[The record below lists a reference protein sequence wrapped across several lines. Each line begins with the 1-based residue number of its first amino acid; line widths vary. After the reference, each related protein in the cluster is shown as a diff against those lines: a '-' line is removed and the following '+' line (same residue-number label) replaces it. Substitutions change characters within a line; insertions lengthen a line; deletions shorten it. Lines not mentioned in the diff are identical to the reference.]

1 VIHFP
6 DWPNTY
12 GGPPGGGLIRQSPE
26 DFKVE
31 EVLPFTPSGEG
42 EHLFLFIEKRGENTD
57 YVARQLAKFAGVLA
71 RDVGYAGLKDRQAV
85 TRQWFSIWL
94 PGKPM
99 PDWQHWDQEN
109 ISLIDITRHHKKLKR
124 GVLTG
129 NKFSLMIRQWDGD
142 VKHTEHVLNT
152 IAVGGIANY
161 YGAQRFGHQ
170 GKNIEKALSL
180 FQGQTFKRN
189 QRSLYLSAA
198 RSFIFNCILARRIE
212 LENWNQVVA
221 GDVLQFEG
229 SNSFFRTDVVDSV
242 LTARVSALE
251 LHPTGCLWG
260 LGNVPEHGDA
270 WHIEQTILTQYSEL
284 RDGLEAMDLK
294 IGRRALRVVVDNLT
308 WAFTDVQTLRLSFF
322 LPAGSYATALLKEI
336 IVIRN

>member
-1 VIHFP
+1 MIHFP

>member
-1 VIHFP
+1 MINFP

-12 GGPPGGGLIRQSPE
+12 GGPQGAGLIRQAPE

-94 PGKPM
+94 PGKTM
-99 PDWQHWDQEN
+99 PDWQRWDQEN

-129 NKFSLMIRQWDGD
+129 NRFSLMIRQWEGD
-142 VKHTEHVLNT
+142 VKQTEHLLNT

-161 YGAQRFGHQ
+161 YGAQRFGRH

-180 FQGQTFKRN
+180 FQGQSFKRN

-198 RSFIFNCILARRIE
+198 RSFLFNCILARRIE

-229 SNSFFRTDVVDSV
+229 SNSFFPTEVIDSA
-242 LTARVSALE
+242 LIARVSALE

-260 LGNVPEHGDA
+260 LGDVPEYGDV
-270 WHIEQTILTQYSEL
+270 WDIEQTILTQYAEL
-284 RDGLEAMDLK
+284 KDGLESMDLK
-294 IGRRALRVVVDNLT
+294 IGRRALRVVVENFT
-308 WAFTDVQTLRLSFF
+308 WAFTGTQTLRLSFF

-336 IVIRN
+336 IVVRN